1 MWRMSATEAE
11 RVQRDMLFWRTPPGV
26 RREFVTARN
35 GRLHLRIAWPTS
47 VRPGSIPHESAKI
60 PLVCL
65 HLSPNSSRVYAR
77 FLAEMARDRLAVAP
91 DTPGFGLSTAPL
103 DEPSIED
110 YADCIADL
118 LAHLEQRF
126 GCRQFDV
133 MGYHTG
139 SKIALALAR
148 RESTRI
154 RRIVLVSAP
163 VYTPEEL
170 ERQRA
175 SLAVP
180 AADAWASDGEAL
192 RRRWLEHWR
201 WKDPAAPAAFVQRE
215 VAEGLLNQ
223 AEAPRAYRAAFAV
236 QHAEW
241 LPQTRQP
248 VLLLCPDDDLRE
260 PTLRA
265 RSLLQ
270 RGRFV
275 ECRGW
280 GHGFLDVRTEAAAA
294 LIRGFLDDP
303 QTEPADAIA
312 PPAPAVTTSAPALV
326 PPVARIQRAFFD
338 GPYGPLHYRRV
349 DPASPA
355 TVPLLMLHMSP
366 NSGRIFEAALL
377 EMGRDRICIAPDTPG
392 FGESEAPPEPA
403 GIADFARAMLS
414 LIDHLGFAQIDV
426 LGYHTGAITSI
437 VLALQAPSRIRK
449 VVQISSPVFTD
460 AELLQLRREYA
471 AREWREDGGH
481 LVEAWQNLQR
491 FYGPDVPRE
500 VLARNFTEGLR
511 GGPAAHWGHRAAFA
525 HDLRDDL
532 PRVQQPVLIV
542 NPADDLAEQ
551 SPRGLALLHH
561 GRWLDLPEHAHGFID
576 VMPQRFGEHLRA
588 FLDETGRTYSGRG

>member
-1 MWRMSATEAE
+1 MSAAE
-11 RVQRDMLFWRTPPGV
+11 VEQLHRDLWVWRTPHGV
-26 RREFVTARN
+26 RREFIDARN
-35 GRLHLRIAWPTS
+35 GRLHLRLAWP
-47 VRPGSIPHESAKI
+47 GSAWHESA
-60 PLVCL
+60 PLKSTPLKSTPLKSVKVPLICL

-77 FLAEMARDRLAVAP
+77 FLAEMGRDRLAVAP
-91 DTPGFGLSTAPL
+91 DTPGFGLSTAPI
-103 DEPSIED
+103 DEPCIED
-110 YADCIADL
+110 YAACITDL
-118 LAHLEQRF
+118 LTHLEQRY

-148 RESTRI
+148 SEPSRI

-170 ERQRA
+170 AKQQA

-241 LPQTRQP
+241 LPRTRQP

-260 PTLRA
+260 ATLRA
-265 RSLLQ
+265 RPLLQ
-270 RGRFV
+270 HGRFV

-280 GHGFLDVRTEAAAA
+280 GHGFLDVRTEAAAE
-294 LIRGFLDDP
+294 LIRGFLDEP
-303 QTEPADAIA
+303 QANPSIEAVAKPGAIA
-312 PPAPAVTTSAPALV
+312 PAPPA
-326 PPVARIQRAFFD
+326 ARIQRAFHD
-338 GPYGPLHYRRV
+338 GPYGPLQYRRV
-349 DPASPA
+349 DPLSPA
-355 TVPLLMLHMSP
+355 AVPLLMLHMSP

-377 EMGRDRICIAPDTPG
+377 EMGRDRLCVAPDTPG
-392 FGESEAPPEPA
+392 FGESEPPLEPV
-403 GIADFARAMLS
+403 GIEQFARAMLS
-414 LIDHLGFAQIDV
+414 LLDHLGLAKIDV
-426 LGYHTGAITSI
+426 MGYHTGAITSI
-437 VLALQAPSRIRK
+437 VLALLQPSRIRK
-449 VVQISSPVFTD
+449 VVQVSSPVFTD
-460 AELLQLRREYA
+460 DELSQLRRDYA
-471 AREWREDGGH
+471 ARALREDGGH
-481 LVEAWQNLQR
+481 LVESWQHLQR
-491 FYGPDVPRE
+491 FYGPEVPRQ

-525 HDLRDDL
+525 HDLRHDL

-542 NPADDLAEQ
+542 NPADDLAAH
-551 SPRGLALLHH
+551 SPRGLALLPN
-561 GRWLDLPEHAHGFID
+561 GQWLDLPDHAHGFID

-588 FLDETGRTYSGRG
+588 FLDAT

>member
-1 MWRMSATEAE
+1 MSATEAE

-26 RREFVTARN
+26 RREFVDARN
-35 GRLHLRIAWPTS
+35 GRLHLRLAWP
-47 VRPGSIPHESAKI
+47 GSASGLPVPPRV
-60 PLVCL
+60 PLICL

-77 FLAEMARDRLAVAP
+77 FVAEMGRDRLAVAP

-118 LAHLEQRF
+118 LVQLEARF
-126 GCRQFDV
+126 GCSQFDV

-148 RESTRI
+148 RYASRI

-170 ERQRA
+170 EKQRA

-241 LPQTRQP
+241 LPQTSQP

-265 RSLLQ
+265 RSLLR

-280 GHGFLDVRTEAAAA
+280 GHGFLDVRTEAAAG
-294 LIRGFLDDP
+294 LVRGFLDDAEASMSTSETP
-303 QTEPADAIA
+303 LPTA
-312 PPAPAVTTSAPALV
+312 PVSSHRAAVSAMPLIERV
-326 PPVARIQRAFFD
+326 PSTGRIQRAFHD
-338 GPYGPLHYRRV
+338 GPYGPLHYRWV
-349 DPASPA
+349 NAESTTA
-355 TVPLLMLHMSP
+355 VPLLMLHMSP
-366 NSGRIFEAALL
+366 NSGRIFEPALL
-377 EMGRDRICIAPDTPG
+377 EMGRDRICVAPDTPG
-392 FGESEAPPEPA
+392 FGESEAPPEPV
-403 GIADFARAMLS
+403 GIEAFARAMLS
-414 LIDHLGFAQIDV
+414 LIDALGFAEVDV

-437 VLALQAPSRIRK
+437 VLALLAPTRIRK

-460 AELLQLRREYA
+460 EELRQLRAEYA

-481 LVEAWQNLQR
+481 LVESWQHLQR
-491 FYGPDVPRE
+491 FYGPEVPRE

-525 HDLRDDL
+525 HDLRLDL
-532 PRVQQPVLIV
+532 PRVRQPVLIV

-551 SPRGLALLHH
+551 SPRGLALLKD
-561 GRWLDLPEHAHGFID
+561 GRFLDLPHHAHGFID
-576 VMPQRFGEHLRA
+576 VMPQRFGEELRA
-588 FLDETGRTYSGRG
+588 FLDAT